1 MLPYS
6 TFRIAGALGTECCLR
21 TLGGDR
27 EACLLLPLTRVS
39 LLLLLLLLLLA
50 PLVGR
55 ELDLGVVKEGQ
66 KERERERKRK
76 RDTER
81 ERGRKG
87 RD

>member
-6 TFRIAGALGTECCLR
+6 TFRIAGALGAECCLR

-39 LLLLLLLLLLA
+39 LLLLLLLLLA

-66 KERERERKRK
+66 
-76 RDTER
+76 
-81 ERGRKG
+81 
-87 RD
+87 